1 MKLIRITI
9 GQNFNP
15 ISISVKLV
23 AGSVIATTGR
33 DPTLAVA
40 AARNALENNF
50 AGPVPL
56 PELGQIPV
64 EIQEGALKT
73 IGDVKETAG
82 EVYDDIRKN
91 PDEYAKEFVLDAIP
105 YATIA
110 EKIAKGE
117 SVGKVEVAVETVCAL
132 TGTTEFKAVAKTGAK
147 VLGKTVSKFAKKME
161 RGGRTG
167 NIRKSVK
174 VEDPGFGRNWEE
186 IDGRISQCTRASR
199 SC

>member
-1 MKLIRITI
+1 VDREQIKGEVLQEMRLKGEPYSDEAYQNHYRAKLQPYINI
-9 GQNFNP
+9 GQ
-15 ISISVKLV
+15 LV

-105 YATIA
+105 YATI
-110 EKIAKGE
+110 
-117 SVGKVEVAVETVCAL
+117 S
-132 TGTTEFKAVAKTGAK
+132 
-147 VLGKTVSKFAKKME
+147 
-161 RGGRTG
+161 R
-167 NIRKSVK
+167 
-174 VEDPGFGRNWEE
+174 ED
-186 IDGRISQCTRASR
+186 C
-199 SC
+199 